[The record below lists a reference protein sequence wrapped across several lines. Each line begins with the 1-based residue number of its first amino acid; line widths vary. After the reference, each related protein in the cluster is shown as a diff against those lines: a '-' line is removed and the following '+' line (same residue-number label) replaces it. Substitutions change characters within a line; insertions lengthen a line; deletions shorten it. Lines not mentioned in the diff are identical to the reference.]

1 MNSRFWLE
9 KVVRFRKDS
18 RILIADFV
26 TFLERNLSTKMR
38 LLVLPIV
45 GLLLA
50 LWYHLSFNQ
59 TEAPILLV
67 FQILSLTLFFSGLL
81 YLLVSYLTGKKIRW
95 PKTILM
101 VSFVSF
107 TAYWLP
113 QGFDLTDEGRRILTA
128 WYVTGGYLNHMMP
141 MRIGTNLSASLWL
154 HLLPEP
160 SILWSRMGHLAVV
173 SGMVYTSY
181 RILREYFTTNFL
193 LPAVL
198 MSGLV
203 FTTHLVYTVNYNVLP
218 SLYLLVGIYF
228 LIRKP
233 GQRLSTAFVR
243 YSISSFFF
251 TLAILSNFTLAIFI
265 PIFLIEAGI
274 RLFSKERQKLVPG
287 LIGFFIGTASVLVLV
302 WLTLISL
309 NIDGLFWLRLGAVQE
324 NNLTMAVNAGNAT
337 YSHSIGRLFEIYSA
351 QWIQIIPK
359 TLIGSAIIGF
369 WIYVSIRTKRYYRFF
384 THVIIAIVALD
395 QMNRMEM
402 WWEALLVAFNSLLI
416 VSLFLKL
423 KWRKYSSLIL
433 WALALYFGTYLGSN
447 NGLVNV
453 FFSGG
458 SLLIIPVLL
467 LLIKDK
473 MYKTKRRY
481 KGLRFLTLSSFFIL
495 LIFTL
500 YKHRDLVYRE
510 APRAELSTFFNTS
523 QLNGICSTPER
534 VQEIDAYCAFL
545 EANISEEARILHV
558 NKVPSL
564 ALLSK
569 RAYLEHW
576 KWAKWNQTEES
587 LRSEE
592 GPEYILINHKDPR
605 SPLWP
610 KSTTE
615 GIAADMDSYNFHV
628 VLVSQSYEEVYRT
641 EALSLHRR
649 LSSLSED

>member
-274 RLFSKERQKLVPG
+274 RLFSKERQNLVPG

-495 LIFTL
+495 LISLCT
-500 YKHRDLVYRE
+500 
-510 APRAELSTFFNTS
+510 NTATWFIARRRGRS
-523 QLNGICSTPER
+523 FQPSSIR
-534 VQEIDAYCAFL
+534 VNSMAF
-545 EANISEEARILHV
+545 A
-558 NKVPSL
+558 
-564 ALLSK
+564 ALQNEFKKLMP
-569 RAYLEHW
+569 
-576 KWAKWNQTEES
+576 T
-587 LRSEE
+587 
-592 GPEYILINHKDPR
+592 
-605 SPLWP
+605 
-610 KSTTE
+610 
-615 GIAADMDSYNFHV
+615 
-628 VLVSQSYEEVYRT
+628 
-641 EALSLHRR
+641 ALS
-649 LSSLSED
+649 

>member
-243 YSISSFFF
+243 YSISSLFF
-251 TLAILSNFTLAIFI
+251 TLAILLNFTLAIFI

-309 NIDGLFWLRLGAVQE
+309 NIDGLFWLRLGA
-324 NNLTMAVNAGNAT
+324 
-337 YSHSIGRLFEIYSA
+337 
-351 QWIQIIPK
+351 
-359 TLIGSAIIGF
+359 
-369 WIYVSIRTKRYYRFF
+369 
-384 THVIIAIVALD
+384 
-395 QMNRMEM
+395 
-402 WWEALLVAFNSLLI
+402 
-416 VSLFLKL
+416 
-423 KWRKYSSLIL
+423 
-433 WALALYFGTYLGSN
+433 
-447 NGLVNV
+447 
-453 FFSGG
+453 
-458 SLLIIPVLL
+458 
-467 LLIKDK
+467 
-473 MYKTKRRY
+473 
-481 KGLRFLTLSSFFIL
+481 
-495 LIFTL
+495 
-500 YKHRDLVYRE
+500 
-510 APRAELSTFFNTS
+510 
-523 QLNGICSTPER
+523 
-534 VQEIDAYCAFL
+534 
-545 EANISEEARILHV
+545 
-558 NKVPSL
+558 
-564 ALLSK
+564 
-569 RAYLEHW
+569 
-576 KWAKWNQTEES
+576 
-587 LRSEE
+587 
-592 GPEYILINHKDPR
+592 
-605 SPLWP
+605 
-610 KSTTE
+610 
-615 GIAADMDSYNFHV
+615 
-628 VLVSQSYEEVYRT
+628 
-641 EALSLHRR
+641 
-649 LSSLSED
+649 